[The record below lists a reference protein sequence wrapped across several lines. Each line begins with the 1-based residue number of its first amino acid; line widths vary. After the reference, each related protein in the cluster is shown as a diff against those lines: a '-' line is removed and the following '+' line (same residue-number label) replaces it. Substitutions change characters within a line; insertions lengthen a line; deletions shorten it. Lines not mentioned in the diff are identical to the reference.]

1 MSIKSFDTLSYKGV
15 YAFNVVDNLSNLLT
29 ILNDEK
35 HSAIFIDSNISL
47 NYKEFISGL
56 KGKKIEVPVSS
67 ETKSIQKLIYFLEI
81 FSNLSFK
88 RNSSIVVIGGA
99 TMQDIFATACCLYF
113 RGINWIFVPTTL
125 LAQGDSCIGSKTSL
139 DGFGKKNQFGVFYP
153 PSKIYICSEYLKT
166 LPMKEIYSG
175 IGDILH
181 YILPYDQD
189 NIILKKI
196 IDLSKKPSKE
206 ALIKYCIQIS
216 SMAMRIKS
224 ELVKIDEFD
233 LGPRKIFN
241 FGHTFGHVIEKSSK
255 DYIPH
260 GIAVLCGLFIALNFK
275 KEKSIILN
283 CKYQKELIK
292 ELLEIIFLQE
302 KSQLLID
309 YSKFKNL
316 LNADK
321 KNTSQGRVNLILPTS
336 VFKSKWNF
344 ESFTSLYGLNSFDLD
359 IDECV
364 TSFNALP
371 DVRGIK
377 FL

>member
-56 KGKKIEVPVSS
+56 KGKIIEVPVSS